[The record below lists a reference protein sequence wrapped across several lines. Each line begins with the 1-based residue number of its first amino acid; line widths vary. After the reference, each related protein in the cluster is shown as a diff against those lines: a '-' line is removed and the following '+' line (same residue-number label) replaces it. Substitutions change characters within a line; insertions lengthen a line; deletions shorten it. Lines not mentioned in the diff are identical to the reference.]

1 MLSEISQSKTN
12 TVWYHF
18 YVEYKK
24 YKKLVNII
32 FKKAIP
38 TTCPK
43 RHILGSTS
51 QRKVQS
57 KRTGK
62 DTLRKQQP

>member
-1 MLSEISQSKTN
+1 MEQTRHSEDKLSDWI
-12 TVWYHF
+12 
-18 YVEYKK
+18 KK
-24 YKKLVNII
+24 QFQQHVH
-32 FKKAIP
+32 
-38 TTCPK
+38 K